1 MFAHTVQK
9 YIPCAV
15 GSPARFF
22 TWVTPLPTEFLFFR
36 FDFVTFGLFSNI
48 ENSIFSRKSVYRTPT
63 GFNIFLSLAFFVV
76 VFRLGIILWWSW
88 SIFRERRK
96 RVGRSCVG
104 DTRSRR
110 GPPDSL
116 VQWGRSISRMIIFD
130 HFYPNQSS
138 RTNRTSTIGHEY
150 EMVT

>member
-1 MFAHTVQK
+1 M
-9 YIPCAV
+9 
-15 GSPARFF
+15 
-22 TWVTPLPTEFLFFR
+22 
-36 FDFVTFGLFSNI
+36 
-48 ENSIFSRKSVYRTPT
+48 IFSRKSVYRTPT

-150 EMVT
+150 EMVTWLIHVVAEVGKATGHVRPIAEGQNSKTTLKT